1 MGESFLPTFQEFK
14 MRGFLQNPIRAAVLG
29 CLLGAWSTD
38 VPAVI
43 ASGRVVTP
51 DLSHI
56 NDGTSWRL
64 INANSDLSMQQGK
77 SVVRLNAKG
86 KPNTP
91 SNVGLALVEGVDFA
105 EGTLEID
112 LKGRGPL
119 ERCFL
124 GVAFNVA
131 DGTNFEA
138 VYFRPFN
145 FREGDYST
153 PTHAV
158 QYIAW
163 PDHTWEKLR
172 KNKPGQFESTVKPV
186 PDPSGWFHAR
196 IEVTK
201 QKVSVWVD
209 DAKEP
214 SLVVGRL
221 SGRIRGGKIG
231 LWVDSRAG
239 SFRNLKIMPD

>member
-1 MGESFLPTFQEFK
+1 
-14 MRGFLQNPIRAAVLG
+14 MRGFGSKPIRAAGLG
-29 CLLGAWSTD
+29 CLLGALSTP
-38 VPAVI
+38 VSAGLASERVI
-43 ASGRVVTP
+43 TP
-51 DLSHI
+51 DLSRI

-64 INANSDLSMQQGK
+64 INVDSSLSTQEGK
-77 SVVRLNAKG
+77 GVVRLNAKG

-91 SNVGLALVEGVDFA
+91 SNVGLVLVEGVEFA

-131 DGTNFEA
+131 DRTNFEA

-145 FREGDYST
+145 FREGTYST

-172 KNKPGQFESTVKPV
+172 KSKPGQYESTVIPV

-209 DAKEP
+209 NAKEP

-221 SGRIRGGKIG
+221 PGHTRGSKVG
-231 LWVDSRAG
+231 LWVDSRVG

>member
-1 MGESFLPTFQEFK
+1 
-14 MRGFLQNPIRAAVLG
+14 MRDFWCNPIRVAVLG
-29 CLLGAWSTD
+29 CLLGVLSTH
-38 VPAVI
+38 VPAGLASERVI
-43 ASGRVVTP
+43 TP
-51 DLSHI
+51 DLSRI

-64 INANSDLSMQQGK
+64 INANSELSTQEGK
-77 SVVRLNAKG
+77 IVVRLNAKG

-91 SNVGLALVEGVDFA
+91 SNAGLALVEGVEFA
-105 EGTLEID
+105 QGTLEID
-112 LKGRGPL
+112 LKGRGPV

-131 DGTNFEA
+131 DGKNFEA

-145 FREGDYST
+145 FRAGDYST

-172 KNKPGQFESTVKPV
+172 KDTPGQYESTVKPV

-201 QKVSVWVD
+201 QKVRVWVD

-221 SGRIRGGKIG
+221 SGPTRRSKVG
-231 LWVDSRAG
+231 LWVDSRVV
-239 SFRNLKIMPD
+239 SFRNFKIMPD

>member
-1 MGESFLPTFQEFK
+1 
-14 MRGFLQNPIRAAVLG
+14 MRGFSRNPIRAAVLG
-29 CLLGAWSTD
+29 CLLGGLSTHI
-38 VPAVI
+38 PAGVASERVI
-43 ASGRVVTP
+43 TP
-51 DLSHI
+51 DLSRI

-64 INANSDLSMQQGK
+64 INADSDLSTQEGK
-77 SVVRLNAKG
+77 SVVRLQAKG

-91 SNVGLALVEGVDFA
+91 SNVGLALVEGVEFA

-112 LKGRGPL
+112 LRGKGPV

-131 DGTNFEA
+131 DGKNFEA

-145 FREGDYST
+145 FREGNYST

-172 KNKPGQFESTVKPV
+172 KGQPGQYESAVKPV

-201 QKVSVWVD
+201 QKVRVWVD

-221 SGRIRGGKIG
+221 SGHIKGSKIG

-239 SFRNLKIMPD
+239 SFRNLKIVPTS

>member
-1 MGESFLPTFQEFK
+1 
-14 MRGFLQNPIRAAVLG
+14 MRGFSWNPIRAAVLG
-29 CLLGAWSTD
+29 CLLGASSTH
-38 VPAVI
+38 VSASLASERVI
-43 ASGRVVTP
+43 TP
-51 DLSHI
+51 DLSRL
-56 NDGTSWRL
+56 NDGISWRL
-64 INANSDLSMQQGK
+64 INAEFALSTPEGK
-77 SVVRLNAKG
+77 GVVRLNAKG

-91 SNVGLALVEGVDFA
+91 SNVGLALVEGVEFA

-112 LKGRGPL
+112 LKGRGPV

-131 DGTNFEA
+131 DGKNFEA

-145 FREGDYST
+145 FREGTYST

-172 KNKPGQFESTVKPV
+172 KSKPGQYESTVKPV

-221 SGRIRGGKIG
+221 SSRMRGSKVG

-239 SFRNLKIMPD
+239 SFRNLKIVPTN